1 MRTRSMIPARSVGA
15 LRASW
20 PANSPA
26 ALPQQGIRLRNA
38 SRQRPEVSGGEL
50 FLLPRGFFAL
60 LAQGLTNLMASLPHF
75 PCSAIVLNCQETNSE
90 GYWRISP
97 SKNHLSHIE

>member
-1 MRTRSMIPARSVGA
+1 MRTRSMIEAWSVGA

-60 LAQGLTNLMASLPHF
+60 LAQGLTNLMASLPNTMRGFRFKQLTCASTCPLLH
-75 PCSAIVLNCQETNSE
+75 SE
-90 GYWRISP
+90 D
-97 SKNHLSHIE
+97 NAALTAA